1 MARTLLSAVVIF
13 SLRGVAMLTTAEK
26 CNNTTV
32 RCNSSLWLV
41 GQKTNRLVQ
50 RYYTLLDALGL
61 NAKRRCRRCL
71 VRRSCTASPRVRL
84 ATFVITPHTH
94 YGIGLYTVCAFAVVR
109 GLPVMMLLR
118 EVDAAS
124 PLNIYMLF
132 STLKLQE
139 KTSSSCRCCAFGRQD
154 SSTLRLNTDK
164 MTDACIQT
172 VR

>member
-1 MARTLLSAVVIF
+1 
-13 SLRGVAMLTTAEK
+13 MLTTAEK

-71 VRRSCTASPRVRL
+71 VRRSYTASPRVRL

-94 YGIGLYTVCAFAVVR
+94 YGRPIHCMCLRRSAGSACYDVVTGGGCSVAVKYLYVVFDAETAR
-109 GLPVMMLLR
+109 KDEQLMSLLR
-118 EVDAAS
+118 LRPTGLVNA
-124 PLNIYMLF
+124 
-132 STLKLQE
+132 
-139 KTSSSCRCCAFGRQD
+139 TSEHRQNDRRVHTD
-154 SSTLRLNTDK
+154 SQIDR
-164 MTDACIQT
+164 QT
-172 VR
+172 ALIA